1 MHILILASSTDSAE
15 AMQVALDDTTDHCT
29 VVINWADVVASLEK
43 DRPTLVVVERAALV
57 QVELSTLLRLT
68 EPGGWPPLLIVD
80 TLATEGQRGVA
91 TARRLV
97 QPLPQYHQIGD
108 LRIDTRKRRASLG
121 ERWITLPPI
130 QYRLLLAL
138 AQREG
143 EVIGCQKLLQLVW
156 GYDAEEAD
164 ARELVKVHIRQI
176 RRRLGLN
183 PETHNYIHSVRGFG
197 YMLARPEEEG
207 SEEN

>member
-15 AMQVALDDTTDHCT
+15 AMQVALGDTTDRCT
-29 VVINWADVVASLEK
+29 VVIDWADVVGSLEK
-43 DRPTLVVVERAALV
+43 DHPNLIVVERAALV
-57 QVELSTLLRLT
+57 QVELATLLKLA

-80 TLATEGQRGVA
+80 ALAADGKCGIA
-91 TARRLV
+91 TARRLA
-97 QPLPQYHQIGD
+97 QPPPQYYQIGD

-143 EVIGCQKLLQLVW
+143 EVVDCQELLRLVW
-156 GYDAEEAD
+156 GYDAEEAE

-183 PETHNYIHSVRGFG
+183 PEQHNYIHSVRGFG
-197 YMLARPEEEG
+197 YMLAQPEEN
-207 SEEN
+207 EEK

>member
-15 AMQVALDDTTDHCT
+15 AMQVALGDTTDRCT
-29 VVINWADVVASLEK
+29 VVINWADVVASLER
-43 DRPTLVVVERAALV
+43 DHPNLIVVERAALA
-57 QVELSTLLRLT
+57 QVELATLLKLT
-68 EPGGWPPLLIVD
+68 EPGSWPPLLIVD
-80 TLATEGQRGVA
+80 TLAADGKRGIA
-91 TARRLV
+91 TARRLA
-97 QPLPQYHQIGD
+97 QPPPQYYQIGD

-121 ERWITLPPI
+121 ERWVTLPPI

-143 EVIGCQKLLQLVW
+143 EVVDCQELLRLVW
-156 GYDAEEAD
+156 GYDAEEAE

-183 PETHNYIHSVRGFG
+183 PEQHNYIHSVRGFG
-197 YMLARPEEEG
+197 YMLAQPEEN
-207 SEEN
+207 EEK

>member
-1 MHILILASSTDSAE
+1 
-15 AMQVALDDTTDHCT
+15 
-29 VVINWADVVASLEK
+29 
-43 DRPTLVVVERAALV
+43 
-57 QVELSTLLRLT
+57 
-68 EPGGWPPLLIVD
+68 LLIVD
-80 TLATEGQRGVA
+80 ALAADGKCGIA
-91 TARRLV
+91 TARRLA
-97 QPLPQYHQIGD
+97 QPPPQYYQIGD

-143 EVIGCQKLLQLVW
+143 EVVDCQELLRLVW
-156 GYDAEEAD
+156 GYDAEEAE

-183 PETHNYIHSVRGFG
+183 PEQHNYIHSVRGFG
-197 YMLARPEEEG
+197 YMLAQPEEN
-207 SEEN
+207 EEK